1 MGVTVEVRRDPGV
14 VPLLEPLWR
23 SLLQHQGAL
32 EGVPALQDAEASWVI
47 EREVYSKALR
57 HPDAFVALAKDD
69 RANVVGY
76 AFVKVRSGPD
86 EMWRTGDRIS
96 DLETLSVLPE
106 HRGGGI
112 GSLIMDTVL
121 AELSVRGI
129 RDFQLGVLAANES
142 ALRFY
147 ARFGLTPRFITLSN
161 FGQEA

>member
-1 MGVTVEVRRDPGV
+1 
-14 VPLLEPLWR
+14 
-23 SLLQHQGAL
+23 
-32 EGVPALQDAEASWVI
+32 
-47 EREVYSKALR
+47 
-57 HPDAFVALAKDD
+57 
-69 RANVVGY
+69 VVGY

-161 FGQEA
+161 FGQGA